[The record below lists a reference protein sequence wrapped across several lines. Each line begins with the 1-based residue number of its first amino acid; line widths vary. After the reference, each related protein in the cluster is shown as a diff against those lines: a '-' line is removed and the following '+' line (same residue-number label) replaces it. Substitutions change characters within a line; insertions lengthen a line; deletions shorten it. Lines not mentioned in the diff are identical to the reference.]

1 MFHNIY
7 IAYFIKK
14 ITYLLLTQRTHR
26 RQKKMTTPQPEL
38 PSRRA
43 PRPARQEQ
51 SNEPENESENE
62 SQNAQTPATQ
72 QQILPQQRS
81 RVVLADLFDTS
92 SMKLPKTNLDDLDID
107 ESATETVIKLDNSPY
122 LLDLVR
128 RSMEDGRP
136 IWYDIPRFTVPGGGN
151 NAFAGFNG
159 RMENELSGVV
169 LAIHNIR
176 QFYAEEKTD
185 DSPNTLPIC
194 VSIDNRTGVGN
205 PGGKCQ
211 TCPYRQRNPA
221 LPTYCRRK
229 TWMFIARPGEDLPT
243 IIDLTGAASMGLN
256 SQTIEDSYLRNKLPV
271 GVHVEHIVSEFHLE
285 SHPNYNTGNRKASII
300 KGKPIARVNFETEQY
315 KNALDFV
322 KIYLQGV
329 VENWADYM
337 AENSDVSTSIAH
349 NVVDGRVASAQNNSD
364 ANDDIPDIPDSA
376 WDDEDDPD
384 DLPF

>member
-1 MFHNIY
+1 MS
-7 IAYFIKK
+7 
-14 ITYLLLTQRTHR
+14 TQ
-26 RQKKMTTPQPEL
+26 QPEL

-51 SNEPENESENE
+51 PSESENE
-62 SQNAQTPATQ
+62 QQDLQTSTVQ
-72 QQILPQQRS
+72 QQMPIQPRS
-81 RVVLADLFDTS
+81 RIAFADLFDTS
-92 SMKLPKTNLDDLDID
+92 SMELPKSNLDDLDID
-107 ESATETVIKLDNSPY
+107 EDATQTVLKLNNSPY

-128 RSMEDGRP
+128 RSMEEGRP
-136 IWYDIPRFTVPGGGN
+136 IWYDIPRYTVPGGGN

-169 LAIHNIR
+169 LAIHNVR

-185 DSPNTLPIC
+185 DSPNTLPVC
-194 VSIDNRTGVGN
+194 VSIDNKIGVGN

-211 TCPYRQRNPA
+211 TCPFRQRNPS

-229 TWMFIARPGEDLPT
+229 TWMFIVRTGEDLPT

-300 KGKPIARVNFETEQY
+300 KGKPLARVNSETEQY
-315 KNALDFV
+315 QKALSFV

-329 VENWADYM
+329 VENWMDYM
-337 AENSDVSTSIAH
+337 AENSDITQNININNDTVEGHVVTSS
-349 NVVDGRVASAQNNSD
+349 NTPVE
-364 ANDDIPDIPDSA
+364 NDNMPDIPDSI
-376 WDDEDDPD
+376 WEDEDDD
-384 DLPF
+384 GLPF